1 MSAWRWSGW
10 FWRSKDMAEKRVIDW
25 ESIER
30 EYRAG
35 IRSLKDIG
43 AEVGVSDAGI
53 IKRAKKE
60 EWARDLTDRIR
71 ARAEAK
77 VSAATVSEEVSAQTK
92 ATEREIVEAVASFQ
106 ATAQLMQRKD
116 VSRSRGIVQK
126 LFAELEGQIDGLE
139 DFAKLAE
146 LMAEPDD
153 NGSDKLNELYKK
165 VISFPS
171 RVDSAKKLS
180 DSLRVLV
187 ELERKVLRIKDEPE
201 ASSTVIV
208 KADTSLAPADAYLRM
223 LGK

>member
-1 MSAWRWSGW
+1 
-10 FWRSKDMAEKRVIDW
+10 MAEKRPVDW
-25 ESIER
+25 EAVER
-30 EYRAG
+30 EYRVG
-35 IRSLKDIG
+35 IRSLRDIG
-43 AEVGVSDAGI
+43 AEFGVSEGAI
-53 IKRAKKE
+53 RKKAKVE
-60 EWARDLTDRIR
+60 SWDRDLSAKI
-71 ARAEAK
+71 ASKAEALVRK
-77 VSAATVSEEVSAQTK
+77 AEVRSEVRNESSASEADMVLAG
-92 ATEREIVEAVASFQ
+92 ANLQ
-106 ATAQLMQRKD
+106 AAAQLNQRKD

-180 DSLRVLV
+180 DALRVLV

>member
-1 MSAWRWSGW
+1 
-10 FWRSKDMAEKRVIDW
+10 MAEKRPVDW
-25 ESIER
+25 EAVER
-30 EYRAG
+30 EYRVG
-35 IRSLKDIG
+35 IRSLRDIG
-43 AEVGVSDAGI
+43 AEFGVSEGAI
-53 IKRAKKE
+53 RKKAKVE
-60 EWARDLTDRIR
+60 SWDRDLSAKI
-71 ARAEAK
+71 ASKAEALVRK
-77 VSAATVSEEVSAQTK
+77 AEVRSEVRNESSASEADMVLAG
-92 ATEREIVEAVASFQ
+92 ANLQ
-106 ATAQLMQRKD
+106 AAAQLNQRKD

-180 DSLRVLV
+180 DALRVLV
-187 ELERKVLRIKDEPE
+187 ELERKVLRIKDDPE

>member
-1 MSAWRWSGW
+1 
-10 FWRSKDMAEKRVIDW
+10 MAEKRPVDW
-25 ESIER
+25 EAVER
-30 EYRAG
+30 EYRVG
-35 IRSLKDIG
+35 LRSLRDIG
-43 AEVGVSDAGI
+43 AEFGVSEGAI
-53 IKRAKKE
+53 RKKAKVE
-60 EWARDLTDRIR
+60 SWDRDLSAKI
-71 ARAEAK
+71 ASKAEALVRK
-77 VSAATVSEEVSAQTK
+77 AEVRSEVRNESSASEAEMVLAG
-92 ATEREIVEAVASFQ
+92 ANLQ
-106 ATAQLMQRKD
+106 AAAQLNQRKD